1 MTPRKQATVLMAN
14 NQLSQMLYRQM
25 GSAVPRDAG
34 PTAGEEDMNTPATVQ
49 TQEGAYTGAD
59 AVVACLKHQGVE
71 MIFGM
76 TGGSIMPVY
85 DALFRDGGITHV
97 IVGHEQGA
105 AHMAEGYAR
114 ATGKV
119 GVVMTTS
126 GPGATNLVTGLADA
140 FMDSTPLVAI
150 TGQVT
155 SNLLGNDA
163 FQEADM
169 RGITMPITKHNYQ
182 VTSVQELPAVFAEA
196 FFVALSG
203 RPGPVLIDL
212 PKDVMTAPCTQLL
225 AAPSAPTGYKPP
237 YRGHPRQIEK
247 ALKVLQQA
255 RKPVILAGGGVITA
269 GAHAELRALAEAAGI
284 PVTTSLMGLGAFPAG
299 HELFLGMPG
308 MHGTGYANLALNR
321 ADVIL
326 CVGTRLDD
334 RITGKL
340 DAFAPQAT
348 FIHVDVDASEIGKN
362 LPCLVPIVGDA
373 KPVLKAL
380 AEGAAAW
387 TDKPDYAAWREQLNQ
402 WKARYPM
409 TFPQKGGALA
419 PQAVVETLGR
429 LLPEDAVVVTGVGQH
444 QMHTAQFYPFRHPRT
459 LITSGGL
466 GTMGFGLPAAVG
478 AKLGMPGREVILID
492 GDGSFLMTIQEL
504 ATAVRY
510 RVGVVA
516 LILNNNYLGMVRQWQ
531 EMFLDDRRAETEL
544 MPPPYAR
551 VAQAFG
557 GLGRQVMSPGELEPA
572 IAWARA
578 QAAEKRLPVVLDV
591 AVEREALVL
600 PMVPPGGANAE
611 FIPCPGQEKKD

>member
-1 MTPRKQATVLMAN
+1 MNAPTQTTGTP
-14 NQLSQMLYRQM
+14 
-25 GSAVPRDAG
+25 D
-34 PTAGEEDMNTPATVQ
+34 
-49 TQEGAYTGAD
+49 YTGAD

-71 MIFGM
+71 VIFGM

-85 DALFRDGGITHV
+85 DALFRDGEIKHV

-140 FMDSTPLVAI
+140 FMDSTPMVAI

-182 VTSVQELPAVFAEA
+182 VSSVEELPTVFAEA

-203 RPGPVLIDL
+203 RPGPVLIDV
-212 PKDVMTAPCTQLL
+212 PKDVMTQTCGQLL

-237 YRGHPRQIEK
+237 YRGNPRQIIR
-247 ALKVLQQA
+247 ALKVIQA
-255 RKPVILAGGGVITA
+255 AQRPVILAGGGIITA
-269 GAHAELRALAEAAGI
+269 GADAELKEFAEATGI

-321 ADVIL
+321 SDLII
-326 CVGTRLDD
+326 CVGSRLDD

-340 DAFAPQAT
+340 EQFAPGAQ

-373 KPVLKAL
+373 KPVLKDL
-380 AEGAAAW
+380 ASGAAEW
-387 TDKPDYAAWREQLNQ
+387 ETKPDYSEWRAQIED
-402 WKARYPM
+402 WKERYHM
-409 TFPQKGGALA
+409 CFASKSSAMA
-419 PQAVVETLGR
+419 PQAVVELLGDM
-429 LLPEDAVVVTGVGQH
+429 LDEDTVVVTGVGQH
-444 QMHTAQFYPFRHPRT
+444 QMYTAQFYPFQKPRT

-466 GTMGFGLPAAVG
+466 GTMGYGLPAAMG
-478 AKLGMPGREVILID
+478 AKLGRPEAEVVLID
-492 GDGSFLMTIQEL
+492 GDGSFLMNIQEL

-516 LILNNNYLGMVRQWQ
+516 IILNNNYLGMVRQWQ
-531 EMFLDDRRAETEL
+531 ELFLDKRQAETEL
-544 MPPPYAR
+544 QPPPYAK
-551 VAQAFG
+551 VAEAFG
-557 GLGRQVMSPGELEPA
+557 GLGRAVTSPEELVPA
-572 IAWARA
+572 IEWARKEA
-578 QAAEKRLPVVLDV
+578 REKRLPVVLDV
-591 AVEREALVL
+591 SVEREALVL
-600 PMVPPGGANAE
+600 PMVPGGAANVD
-611 FIPCPGQEKKD
+611 FIPCPGQVNEDKDNG

>member
-1 MTPRKQATVLMAN
+1 
-14 NQLSQMLYRQM
+14 
-25 GSAVPRDAG
+25 
-34 PTAGEEDMNTPATVQ
+34 
-49 TQEGAYTGAD
+49 
-59 AVVACLKHQGVE
+59 
-71 MIFGM
+71 
-76 TGGSIMPVY
+76 
-85 DALFRDGGITHV
+85 
-97 IVGHEQGA
+97 
-105 AHMAEGYAR
+105 
-114 ATGKV
+114 V

-140 FMDSTPLVAI
+140 FMDSTPMVAI

-182 VTSVQELPAVFAEA
+182 IKSVEELPEVFAEA

-212 PKDVMTAPCTQLL
+212 PKDVMTAPWDGLL

-237 YRGHPRQIEK
+237 YRGHPLQIER
-247 ALKVLQQA
+247 ALKVLAQA
-255 RKPVILAGGGVITA
+255 SRPVILAGGGVVTA
-269 GAHAELRALAEAAGI
+269 GAHQELRDLAHAAGI
-284 PVTTSLMGLGAFPAG
+284 PVTTSLMGLGAFPADD
-299 HELFLGMPG
+299 ELFLGMPG
-308 MHGTGYANLALNR
+308 MHGTGYANLALYHS
-321 ADVIL
+321 DLIL
-326 CVGTRLDD
+326 CVGNRLDD
-334 RITGKL
+334 RVTGRL
-340 DAFAPQAT
+340 DSFAPGAR
-348 FIHVDVDASEIGKN
+348 FIHVDVDPSEIGKN

-387 TDKPDYAAWREQLNQ
+387 EQKPDYSLWRDQIET
-402 WKARYPM
+402 WKSCYPM
-409 TFPQKGGALA
+409 TYAQKPPAIA

-429 LLPEDAVVVTGVGQH
+429 LLPQDAIVVTGVGQH
-444 QMHTAQFYPFRHPRT
+444 QMYTAQFYPFKEPRT

-478 AKLGMPGREVILID
+478 AKVGSPDKEVFLID

-510 RVGVVA
+510 RVGLVV
-516 LILNNNYLGMVRQWQ
+516 LILNNNFLGMVRQWQ
-531 EMFLDDRRAETEL
+531 EMFLDKRQAETEL
-544 MPPPYAR
+544 QPPPYAV

-557 GLGRQVMSPGELEPA
+557 GLGRQVTTAEELEPA

-578 QAAEKRLPVVLDV
+578 QAAEKHLPVVLNV
-591 AVEREALVL
+591 MVEREALVL
-600 PMVPPGGANAE
+600 PMVPPGGANAD
-611 FIPCPGQEKKD
+611 FIPCPGQKREN

>member
-1 MTPRKQATVLMAN
+1 MSPFSHKNNTARDELGLMLSRQIGLTRFGGKSTRQRK
-14 NQLSQMLYRQM
+14 
-25 GSAVPRDAG
+25 DA
-34 PTAGEEDMNTPATVQ
+34 MNTPAKPQ
-49 TQEGAYTGAD
+49 DHKASHTGAD

-71 MIFGM
+71 VIFGM
-76 TGGSIMPVY
+76 TGGSIMPAY
-85 DALFRDGGITHV
+85 DALFRDGQIKHM

-140 FMDSTPLVAI
+140 FMDSTPMVAI

-182 VTSVQELPAVFAEA
+182 IKSVEELPEVFAEA

-212 PKDVMTAPCTQLL
+212 PKDVMTAPWDGLL

-237 YRGHPRQIEK
+237 YRGHPLQIER
-247 ALKVLQQA
+247 ALKVLAQA
-255 RKPVILAGGGVITA
+255 SRPVILAGGGVVTA
-269 GAHAELRALAEAAGI
+269 GAHQELRDLAHAAGI
-284 PVTTSLMGLGAFPAG
+284 PVTTSLMGLGAFPADD
-299 HELFLGMPG
+299 ELFLGMPG
-308 MHGTGYANLALNR
+308 MHGTGYANLALYHS
-321 ADVIL
+321 DLIL
-326 CVGTRLDD
+326 CVGNRLDD
-334 RITGKL
+334 RVTGRL
-340 DAFAPQAT
+340 DSFAPGAR
-348 FIHVDVDASEIGKN
+348 FIHVDVDPSEIGKN

-387 TDKPDYAAWREQLNQ
+387 EQKPDYSLWRDQIET
-402 WKARYPM
+402 WKSCYPM
-409 TFPQKGGALA
+409 TYAQKPPAIA

-429 LLPEDAVVVTGVGQH
+429 LLPQDAIVVTGVGQH
-444 QMHTAQFYPFRHPRT
+444 QMYTAQFYPFKEPRT

-478 AKLGMPGREVILID
+478 AKVGSPDKEVFLID

-510 RVGVVA
+510 RVGLVV
-516 LILNNNYLGMVRQWQ
+516 LILNNNFLGMVRQWQ
-531 EMFLDDRRAETEL
+531 EMFLDKRQAETEL
-544 MPPPYAR
+544 QPPPYAV

-557 GLGRQVMSPGELEPA
+557 GLGRQVTTAEELEPA

-578 QAAEKRLPVVLDV
+578 QAAEKHLPVVLNV
-591 AVEREALVL
+591 MVEREALVL
-600 PMVPPGGANAE
+600 PMVPPGGANAD
-611 FIPCPGQEKKD
+611 FIPCPGQKREN

>member
-1 MTPRKQATVLMAN
+1 
-14 NQLSQMLYRQM
+14 
-25 GSAVPRDAG
+25 
-34 PTAGEEDMNTPATVQ
+34 MNTPAKPQ
-49 TQEGAYTGAD
+49 TQKGAYTGAD

-71 MIFGM
+71 VIFGM

-85 DALFRDGGITHV
+85 DALFRDGGIAHV

-182 VTSVQELPAVFAEA
+182 VASVEELPAVFAEA

-203 RPGPVLIDL
+203 RPGPVLIDV

-237 YRGHPRQIEK
+237 YRGHPLQIER
-247 ALKVLQQA
+247 ALKVLREAQ
-255 RKPVILAGGGVITA
+255 KPVILAGGGVVTA

-308 MHGTGYANLALNR
+308 MHGTGYANLALNQ

-340 DAFAPQAT
+340 DAFAPGAA

-380 AEGAAAW
+380 AKGAAAW
-387 TDKPDYAAWREQLNQ
+387 TDKPGYAAWREQINE

-409 TFPQKGGALA
+409 TFPQKGQALA

-444 QMHTAQFYPFRHPRT
+444 QMYTAQFYPFKRPRT

-478 AKLGMPGREVILID
+478 AKLGMPEREVILID

-531 EMFLDDRRAETEL
+531 EMFLEDRRAETEL

-557 GLGRQVMSPGELEPA
+557 GLGRQVMSPEELEPA

-600 PMVPPGGANAE
+600 PMVPPGGANVE

>member
-1 MTPRKQATVLMAN
+1 MRHKNNTARDELGLM
-14 NQLSQMLYRQM
+14 LSRQI
-25 GSAVPRDAG
+25 GLTHFDGQNARQGKDA
-34 PTAGEEDMNTPATVQ
+34 MNTPAKPQ
-49 TQEGAYTGAD
+49 DHQAPYTGAD
-59 AVVACLKHQGVE
+59 ALVACLKHQGVE
-71 MIFGM
+71 VIFGM
-76 TGGSIMPVY
+76 TGGSIMPAY
-85 DALFRDGGITHV
+85 DALYRDGQIKHM

-140 FMDSTPLVAI
+140 FMDSTPMVAI

-182 VTSVQELPAVFAEA
+182 ISSVEELPEVFAEA

-212 PKDVMTAPCTQLL
+212 PKDVMTAPCESLL
-225 AAPSAPTGYKPP
+225 AAPSAPSGYQPH
-237 YRGHPRQIEK
+237 YRGNPLQIGR
-247 ALKVLQQA
+247 ALKVLAQA
-255 RKPVILAGGGVITA
+255 KQPVILAGGGVITA
-269 GAHAELRALAEAAGI
+269 GAHEELRALARGTGI
-284 PVTTSLMGLGAFPAG
+284 PVASTLMGLGSFPADDA
-299 HELFLGMPG
+299 LFLGMAG
-308 MHGTGYANLALNR
+308 MHGTGYANLALHY

-326 CVGTRLDD
+326 CVGTRLVD
-334 RITGKL
+334 RVTGKL
-340 DAFAPQAT
+340 DSFAPGAQ

-373 KPVLKAL
+373 KPVLAAL
-380 AEGAAAW
+380 AKGAAEW
-387 TDKPDYAAWREQLNQ
+387 QEKPDYSLWRDQIET
-402 WKARYPM
+402 WKSCYPM
-409 TFPQKGGALA
+409 TYAEKPPAIA

-429 LLPEDAVVVTGVGQH
+429 VLPQEAIVVTGVGQH
-444 QMHTAQFYPFRHPRT
+444 QMYTAQFYPFKQPRT

-478 AKLGMPGREVILID
+478 AKVGAPDKEVVLID

-510 RVGVVA
+510 KVGLVV
-516 LILNNNYLGMVRQWQ
+516 LILNNNFLGMVRQWQ
-531 EMFLDDRRAETEL
+531 EMFLDKRQAETDL
-544 MPPPYAR
+544 QPPPYAR

-557 GLGRQVMSPGELEPA
+557 GLGRQVMTMEELEPA

-578 QAAEKRLPVVLDV
+578 EAAEKHLPVVLDV

-600 PMVPPGGANAE
+600 PMVPPGGANAQ
-611 FIPCPGQEKKD
+611 FIPCPGQKRKE

>member
-1 MTPRKQATVLMAN
+1 
-14 NQLSQMLYRQM
+14 
-25 GSAVPRDAG
+25 
-34 PTAGEEDMNTPATVQ
+34 
-49 TQEGAYTGAD
+49 
-59 AVVACLKHQGVE
+59 
-71 MIFGM
+71 M

-85 DALFRDGGITHV
+85 DALFRDGEIQHI

-140 FMDSTPLVAI
+140 FMDSVPMVAI

-169 RGITMPITKHNYQ
+169 RGITMSITKHNYM
-182 VTSVQELPAVFAEA
+182 VTSVEELPSIFAEA

-212 PKDVMTAPCTQLL
+212 PKDVMTAPCGQLL
-225 AAPSAPTGYKPP
+225 AAPTPPTGYKPP
-237 YRGHPRQIEK
+237 YRGHPRQIER
-247 ALKVLQQA
+247 ALKMLAEAQ
-255 RKPVILAGGGVITA
+255 RPVILAGGGVITA
-269 GAHAELRALAEAAGI
+269 GAHEDLIALAETAGI

-326 CVGTRLDD
+326 CVGSRLDD

-340 DAFAPQAT
+340 DAFAPKAQ

-380 AEGAAAW
+380 ALGAAAW
-387 TDKPDYAAWREQLNQ
+387 GQKPDYADWLAQIDE

-409 TFPQKGGALA
+409 CYQPKGEAMA
-419 PQAVVETLGR
+419 PQAVIQTLGKV
-429 LLPEDAVVVTGVGQH
+429 LNEDTIVVTGVGQH
-444 QMHTAQFYPFRHPRT
+444 QMQTAQYYPVKKPRAF
-459 LITSGGL
+459 ISSGGL
-466 GTMGFGLPAAVG
+466 GTMGFGLPAALG
-478 AKLGMPGREVILID
+478 AKMGAPDKEVVLID

-510 RVGVVA
+510 RIGVVA
-516 LILNNNYLGMVRQWQ
+516 IILNNSYLGMVRQWQ
-531 EMFLDDRRAETEL
+531 EMFLDKRQAETDL
-544 MPPPYAR
+544 QPPPYAK
-551 VAQAFG
+551 VAEAFG
-557 GLGRQVMSPGELEPA
+557 GLGRVVSDPAELEEA
-572 IAWARA
+572 IAWAREE
-578 QAAEKRLPVVLDV
+578 AAEKKLPVVLNV

-600 PMVPPGGANAE
+600 PMVPGGAANVD
-611 FIPCPGQEKKD
+611 FIPCPGQVNEDKDNG

>member
-1 MTPRKQATVLMAN
+1 
-14 NQLSQMLYRQM
+14 
-25 GSAVPRDAG
+25 
-34 PTAGEEDMNTPATVQ
+34 MNTPTKPASPQ
-49 TQEGAYTGAD
+49 TYTGAD

-71 MIFGM
+71 VIFGM

-85 DALFRDGGITHV
+85 DALFRDGEIKHI

-140 FMDSTPLVAI
+140 FMDSTPMVAI

-182 VTSVQELPAVFAEA
+182 VSSVEELPTVFAEA

-203 RPGPVLIDL
+203 RPGPVLIDV
-212 PKDVMTAPCTQLL
+212 PKDVMTQPCGQLL

-237 YRGHPRQIEK
+237 YRGHPQQIIR
-247 ALKVLQQA
+247 ALKVLREAKQ
-255 RKPVILAGGGVITA
+255 PVILAGGGIITA
-269 GAHAELRALAEAAGI
+269 GAEAELKELAEAAGV
-284 PVTTSLMGLGAFPAG
+284 PVTTSLMGLGAFPAD
-299 HELFLGMPG
+299 HELCLGMPG

-321 ADVIL
+321 ADLIL
-326 CVGTRLDD
+326 CVGSRLDD

-340 DAFAPQAT
+340 DQFAPGAS

-373 KPVLKAL
+373 KPVLREMAK
-380 AEGAAAW
+380 GAAEWDA
-387 TDKPDYAAWREQLNQ
+387 KPDYSAWRQQIDQ
-402 WKARYPM
+402 WKERYAM
-409 TFPQKGGALA
+409 CFATKSEAIA
-419 PQAVVETLGR
+419 PQAVVQTLGQM
-429 LLPEDAVVVTGVGQH
+429 LPEDAVIVTGVGQH
-444 QMHTAQFYPFRHPRT
+444 QMYTAQFYPFKKPRT

-466 GTMGFGLPAAVG
+466 GTMGYGLPAAMG
-478 AKLGMPGREVILID
+478 AKVGRPEAEVILID
-492 GDGSFLMTIQEL
+492 GDGSFLMNIQEL

-516 LILNNNYLGMVRQWQ
+516 IILNNNFLGMVRQWQ
-531 EMFLDDRRAETEL
+531 ELFLDKRQAETEL
-544 MPPPYAR
+544 KPPPYAD
-551 VAQAFG
+551 VATAFG
-557 GLGRQVMSPGELEPA
+557 GLGRAVTSAEELAPA
-572 IAWARA
+572 IEWARKE
-578 QAAEKRLPVVLDV
+578 AAEKKLPVVLDV

-600 PMVPPGGANAE
+600 PMVPGGAANVD
-611 FIPCPGQEKKD
+611 FIPCPGQTKED

>member
-1 MTPRKQATVLMAN
+1 MTPLKQATVLAADG
-14 NQLSQMLYRQM
+14 QLSRMVNREM
-25 GSAVPRDAG
+25 GADKARPQ
-34 PTAGEEDMNTPATVQ
+34 AGEPAMNTPSKPEDPSA
-49 TQEGAYTGAD
+49 EYTGAD

-71 MIFGM
+71 VIFGM

-85 DALFRDGGITHV
+85 DALFRDGEIAHI

-203 RPGPVLIDL
+203 RPGPVLIDV
-212 PKDVMTAPCTQLL
+212 PKDLMMAPCGQML

-237 YRGHPRQIEK
+237 YRGHPKQIRR
-247 ALKVLQQA
+247 ALEVLAQA
-255 RKPVILAGGGVITA
+255 QRPVILAGGGIITA
-269 GAHAELRALAEAAGI
+269 GAEAELMALAETAGI

-326 CVGTRLDD
+326 CVGSRMDD

-340 DAFAPQAT
+340 DEFAPQAA

-373 KPVLKAL
+373 KPVLKDL
-380 AEGAAAW
+380 AQGAAEW
-387 TDKPDYAAWREQLNQ
+387 QTKPDYSAWHQQ
-402 WKARYPM
+402 IASWKERYPM
-409 TFPQKGGALA
+409 CYQAKGEGLA
-419 PQAVVETLGR
+419 PQAAVDALGKM
-429 LLPEDAVVVTGVGQH
+429 LPEDAIVVTGVGQH
-444 QMHTAQFYPFRHPRT
+444 QMYAAQFYPFKRPRT

-478 AKLGMPGREVILID
+478 AKVGQPKREVVLID

-510 RVGVVA
+510 RVGIVV

-544 MPPPYAR
+544 VPPPYAK

-557 GLGRQVMSPGELEPA
+557 GLGRAVLNPGELPEA
-572 IAWARA
+572 LDWARK

-591 AVEREALVL
+591 AVERDALVL
-600 PMVPPGGANAE
+600 PMVPPGGSNAQ
-611 FIPCPGQEKKD
+611 FIPCPGQKNED

>member
-1 MTPRKQATVLMAN
+1 
-14 NQLSQMLYRQM
+14 
-25 GSAVPRDAG
+25 
-34 PTAGEEDMNTPATVQ
+34 MNTPAKPQ
-49 TQEGAYTGAD
+49 DPKAAYTGSD

-71 MIFGM
+71 VIFGM
-76 TGGSIMPVY
+76 TGGAIMPLY
-85 DALFRDGGITHV
+85 DAIFRDGSIQHV

-140 FMDSTPLVAI
+140 FMDSTPMVAI

-182 VTSVQELPAVFAEA
+182 ISSVEELPEVLAEA

-212 PKDVMTAPCTQLL
+212 PKDVMLAPCDHLL
-225 AAPSAPTGYKPP
+225 AAPSAPSGYQPH
-237 YRGHPRQIEK
+237 YRGNPLQIGR
-247 ALKVLQQA
+247 ALKVLAQA
-255 RKPVILAGGGVITA
+255 KQPVILAGGGVITA
-269 GAHAELRALAEAAGI
+269 GAHEELRELAKVTGI
-284 PVTTSLMGLGAFPAG
+284 PVANTLMGLGAFPADN
-299 HELFLGMPG
+299 ELSLGMPG
-308 MHGTGYANLALNR
+308 MHGTGYANLALHH

-326 CVGTRLDD
+326 CVGTRLVD
-334 RITGKL
+334 RVTGKL
-340 DAFAPQAT
+340 DSFAPKAQ
-348 FIHVDVDASEIGKN
+348 FIHIDVDASEIGKN

-373 KPVLKAL
+373 RPVLAEL
-380 AEGAAAW
+380 AKGAAEW
-387 TDKPDYAAWREQLNQ
+387 KTKPDISEWLSQIKAWKNC
-402 WKARYPM
+402 YPM
-409 TFPQKGGALA
+409 VYANKPPAIA
-419 PQAVVETLGR
+419 PQAVVELLGR
-429 LLPEDAVVVTGVGQH
+429 ILPQETIVVTGVGQH
-444 QMHTAQFYPFRHPRT
+444 QMYTAQFYPFKEPRT
-459 LITSGGL
+459 FITSGGL
-466 GTMGFGLPAAVG
+466 GTMGYGLPAAVG
-478 AKLGMPGREVILID
+478 AKIGAPDKEVVLID

-510 RVGVVA
+510 KVGMVV
-516 LILNNNYLGMVRQWQ
+516 LILNNNFLGMVRQWQ
-531 EMFLDDRRAETEL
+531 EMFLDKRQAETDL
-544 MPPPYAR
+544 QPPPYAR

-557 GLGRQVMSPGELEPA
+557 GMGRQVMTVDELEPA
-572 IAWARA
+572 IAWARQ
-578 QAAEKRLPVVLDV
+578 QAAEKHLPVVLDV

-611 FIPCPGQEKKD
+611 FIPCPGQKREE